1 MKSFPL
7 SLLVLSLLCMKSH
20 AVQQTE
26 LQNQFKDPILSH
38 AEKINY
44 PEDYFTGRDMPTGLA
59 TASFPISS
67 AEKKLIE
74 SDFQSATESKLSS
87 VLELFDLGDG
97 IGFNGAFSGDYN
109 GDGITEL
116 VLAGPTSISVVEYRN
131 KQFTPITQLNFPIG
145 MHSLVQ
151 FHDAGTDNDYLFFI
165 SGNSV
170 FKLNL
175 VTRQIE
181 AIETVQ
187 GADSLILAELNGLNT
202 PELLVR
208 NNSGAVKVY
217 DPAAM
222 KLLTSLSGL
231 NSKFVAAGSFTAKA
245 KSELVLQDGS
255 IYRLENNTAKLEK
268 KLSTALGSQAKK
280 IDVNSDGLDDLI
292 ISYGWYRIAAL
303 DLNLDSLIWTKSTSL
318 DISTF
323 VLADADQDGKTDVV
337 YGHGQ
342 WGALHA
348 FNMQTTETFWTIGNP
363 NHGVTGIIVA
373 DLDND
378 KSLDIGWG
386 GGYSSSGGDY
396 YYIHDVKTRAAKWTS
411 PSLDFPAQAVQLA
424 DVDNDGD
431 LDALYATPSSSSGY
445 SGAQMLAYDLTSKKM
460 LWQISAAPN
469 NWSRT
474 IQFRAGDFDKDGKT
488 DIAVGASEIY
498 TATMWL
504 YNGKDGSLKAKQT
517 LGDGDKISGMAV
529 ADVNSDGLDE
539 IIFSTGAQH
548 TGSVGTVLTAHSPID
563 GKKLKT
569 SPVIDFSWNGM
580 HSLTSF
586 SFTGRQD
593 EVFGMQDGALYQY
606 SFTTNTIKKIGAQ
619 TNLSGLTAAT
629 MQGEP
634 ALFAVTDNNQLV
646 RINDSGTTTNIA
658 KLCDYSVKGLST
670 AGPARL
676 VYGCS
681 GEIVEY
687 NLDTK
692 EEMFR
697 HYVGGDISAAPVV
710 VRHQQKDFYIVP
722 GSKVSVLQSGVQ
734 QVLPTPAPVALT
746 THVLKTI
753 TGTLKVD
760 GDADYFVLKGTP
772 QLGKFN
778 VDDRKAGTFSYLPSG
793 NLGKESISFYAV
805 KGTAFSEP
813 ASLTIDVTNQ
823 APIAS
828 NLNISTH
835 WNKAVNFKLPAK
847 DDDGETLK
855 FYVLSQPEQ
864 GTVQMDGSTG
874 NVLYTPSSST
884 LSPVSFS
891 FHAKD
896 TLATSETKNVVI
908 SLTNTTPKASPVS
921 YVTSFETPVNGA
933 LKGTDDDNDEL
944 SYSLASQP
952 AAGTLT
958 LDAKTGLFVYTPS
971 GDTDQQISFSYQ
983 VKDKFAT
990 SESQSVT
997 IQVKGKPKPI
1007 ENKPVESKSGGN
1019 FAFIFSAMLLVMA
1032 MARRQFV
1039 R

>member
-7 SLLVLSLLCMKSH
+7 SLLALSLVCIESQ
-20 AVQQTE
+20 AAPQTE

-44 PEDYFTGRDMPTGLA
+44 PEDYFTGKDMSTGFVPSTSLVTDPEKLFSQSDLQA
-59 TASFPISS
+59 A
-67 AEKKLIE
+67 AENKL
-74 SDFQSATESKLSS
+74 TS
-87 VLELFDLGDG
+87 VLELFDLGNG
-97 IGFNGAFSGDYN
+97 IGINGAFSGDYN
-109 GDGITEL
+109 DDGITEL
-116 VLAGPTSISVVEYRN
+116 VLAGPTSISVVEFRD
-131 KQFTPITQLNFPIG
+131 KQFTPITQLNFPNG
-145 MHSLVQ
+145 MQSLVQ
-151 FHDAGTDNDYLFFI
+151 FHDAGTDNNYLFFI
-165 SGNSV
+165 TGNNV

-181 AIETVQ
+181 AIETVA
-187 GADSLILAELNGLNT
+187 GADSLILAQFNGLDT
-202 PELLVR
+202 PELLVHT
-208 NNSGAVKVY
+208 NSGAVKVY
-217 DPAAM
+217 DPVAM
-222 KLLTSLSGL
+222 KQLTSLSGI
-231 NSKFVAAGSFTAKA
+231 NSKFVAAGSFTAKG

-255 IYRLENNTAKLEK
+255 IYRLEDNTAKLEK
-268 KLSTALGSQAKK
+268 KLSTGMGYQAQKF
-280 IDVNSDGLDDLI
+280 DVNTDGLDDLI
-292 ISYGWYRIAAL
+292 LSYGWNRIAAL
-303 DLNLDSLIWTKSTSL
+303 DLSSDSVLWTKSTSH
-318 DISTF
+318 DISTLI
-323 VLADADQDGKTDVV
+323 LADADQDGKTDVV
-337 YGHGQ
+337 YGDGQ

-348 FNMQTTETFWTIGNP
+348 FNMQTTETFWTISNP
-363 NHGVTGIIVA
+363 NHGVTGIVVA

-396 YYIHDVKTRAAKWTS
+396 YYIHDVKTRAVKWTS

-431 LDALYATPSSSSGY
+431 LDALYATASSSSGY
-445 SGAQMLAYDLTSKKM
+445 DGAQMLAYDLTSKKM

-474 IQFRAGDFDKDGKT
+474 IQFRTGDFDKDGKT

-517 LGDGDKISGMAV
+517 LGDGDKISGMTF
-529 ADVNSDGLDE
+529 ADVNSDGLEE
-539 IIFSTGAQH
+539 IIYSTGAQH
-548 TGSVGTVLTAHSPID
+548 TGSVGTVLTVHSPVD

-569 SPVIDFSWNGM
+569 SPVVDFSWNGM
-580 HSLTSF
+580 HSLTAF

-593 EVFGMQDGALYQY
+593 EVFGLQDGALYQY
-606 SFTTNTIKKIGAQ
+606 SFTTNAIKKVGAQ

-629 MQGEP
+629 IQGEL
-634 ALFAVTDNNQLV
+634 ALFAISNNNNLF
-646 RINDSGTTTNIA
+646 RIHDSGSSTSIG
-658 KLCDYSVKGLST
+658 KLCDYSVQGLST
-670 AGPARL
+670 AGPGRL

-692 EEMFR
+692 EEIFR

-722 GSKVSVLQSGVQ
+722 GNKVSVLQSGAQ

-746 THVLKTI
+746 THVQKKV

-772 QLGKFN
+772 QFGKFN
-778 VDDRKAGTFSYLPSG
+778 VEDRKAGTFSYVPSG
-793 NLGKESISFYAV
+793 NVGKESISFYAV
-805 KGTAFSEP
+805 KGTAFSEA
-813 ASLTIDVTNQ
+813 ASLTVDVTNQ
-823 APIAS
+823 APVAS

-835 WNKAVNFKLPAK
+835 WNKAVSFKLPAK

-855 FYVLSQPEQ
+855 FYILSQPEQ
-864 GTVQMDGSTG
+864 GTVLMDGTSE
-874 NVLYTPSSST
+874 NVSYTPSAAT

-908 SLTNTTPKASPVS
+908 SLTNTTPKATQIS
-921 YVTSFETPVNGA
+921 YVTSYETPVNGA
-933 LKGTDDDNDEL
+933 LKGADDDSDEL
-944 SYSLASQP
+944 TYSLASQP
-952 AAGTLT
+952 AAGTVT
-958 LDAKTGLFVYTPS
+958 VDAKTGLFVYTPS
-971 GDTDQQISFSYQ
+971 GDTDQQINFSYQ

-990 SESQSVT
+990 SESQTVS
-997 IQVKGKPKPI
+997 IQVKGKP
-1007 ENKPVESKSGGN
+1007 KPVESKSGGN
-1019 FAFIFSAMLLVMA
+1019 FAFIFSSMLLVMA
-1032 MARRQFV
+1032 MARR
-1039 R
+1039 RSLS

>member
-7 SLLVLSLLCMKSH
+7 SLLALSLLCMKSQ
-20 AVQQTE
+20 AAPQTE

-44 PEDYFTGRDMPTGLA
+44 PEDYFTGRDTPTGLA
-59 TASFPISS
+59 AALLPISD
-67 AEKKLIE
+67 AEKPFIE
-74 SDFQSATESKLSS
+74 AEFQAAAESNLTS

-97 IGFNGAFSGDYN
+97 IGINGAFSGDYN
-109 GDGITEL
+109 GDGTTEL
-116 VLAGPTSISVVEYRN
+116 VLAGPSSISVVEFRD
-131 KQFTPITQLNFPIG
+131 KQFSPIKQLNFPNG

-151 FHDAGTDNDYLFFI
+151 FHDAGTDNDYLFFV

-181 AIETVQ
+181 AIETVA
-187 GADSLILAELNGLNT
+187 GADSLILAQFNGVDT
-202 PELLVR
+202 PELLVHT
-208 NNSGAVKVY
+208 NSGAVKVY

-222 KLLTSLSGL
+222 KVLANLSGL
-231 NSKFVAAGSFTAKA
+231 NSKFVAAGSFTAKG

-255 IYRLENNTAKLEK
+255 IYRLESNTAKLEK
-268 KLSTALGSQAKK
+268 KLSTALGYQAKNF
-280 IDVNSDGLDDLI
+280 DVNTDGLDDLI
-292 ISYGWYRIAAL
+292 MSYGWNRIAAL
-303 DLNLDSLIWTKSTSL
+303 DLNNDSLLWTKSTSH
-318 DISTF
+318 DISTLI
-323 VLADADQDGKTDVV
+323 LADADQDGKTDVV
-337 YGHGQ
+337 YGDGQ

-348 FNMQTTETFWTIGNP
+348 FNMQTTETFWTISNP

-396 YYIHDVKTRAAKWTS
+396 YYIHDVKTRTAKWTS
-411 PSLDFPAQAVQLA
+411 QSLDFPAQAVQLA

-431 LDALYATPSSSSGY
+431 LDALYATASSSSGY
-445 SGAQMLAYDLTSKKM
+445 DGAQMLAFDLTSKKQ

-474 IQFRAGDFDKDGKT
+474 IQFRTGDFDKDGKT

-517 LGDGDKISGMAV
+517 LGDGDKITGMTF
-529 ADVNSDGLDE
+529 ADVNNDGLDE

-548 TGSVGTVLTAHSPID
+548 TGSVGTVLTVHSPVD

-569 SPVIDFSWNGM
+569 SPVVDFSWNGM
-580 HSLTSF
+580 HSLTAF

-593 EVFGMQDGALYQY
+593 EVFGLQDGALFQY
-606 SFTTNTIKKIGAQ
+606 SFATNAIKKIGSH

-629 MQGEP
+629 IQGEL
-634 ALFAVTDNNQLV
+634 ALFAISNNNLF
-646 RINDSGTTTNIA
+646 RIHDSGSSTSIG

-670 AGPARL
+670 AGPGRL

-692 EEMFR
+692 AEIFR

-722 GSKVSVLQSGVQ
+722 GNKVSVLQSGVQ
-734 QVLPTPAPVALT
+734 QVLPTPAPVTLT
-746 THVLKTI
+746 THVQKKI

-772 QLGKFN
+772 QFGKFN
-778 VDDRKAGTFSYLPSG
+778 IEDRKAGTFSYVPSG
-793 NLGKESISFYAV
+793 NVGKESINFYAV

-813 ASLTIDVTNQ
+813 ASLTVDVTNQ
-823 APIAS
+823 APVAS

-847 DDDGETLK
+847 DDDGEALK
-855 FYVLSQPEQ
+855 FFVLSQPEQ
-864 GTVQMDGSTG
+864 GTVQMDGTSG
-874 NVLYTPSSST
+874 NMVYTPSAAT

-908 SLTNTTPKASPVS
+908 SLTNTTPKATPVS

-933 LKGTDDDNDEL
+933 LKGVDDDNDEL
-944 SYSLASQP
+944 TYSLASQP
-952 AAGTLT
+952 AAGTVT
-958 LDAKTGLFVYTPS
+958 VDAKTGLFVYTPS
-971 GDTDQQISFSYQ
+971 GDTDQQINFSYQ

-990 SESQSVT
+990 SESQAVS

-1007 ENKPVESKSGGN
+1007 EPKPVESKSGGN

-1032 MARRQFV
+1032 MARRRLV
-1039 R
+1039 S